1 MCADGAR
8 RALRIVAACAV
19 LAGTLAWTGQAGS
32 QAPIQAPAPAAA
44 PAAGAA
50 QQAPAPVPPQAQP
63 AARNRVKAALPDFDN
78 QRNLPID
85 LDAQSSEFD
94 RPNNKL
100 VFRGM
105 HITQGTLSIRAD
117 VAEATRL
124 DFENS
129 RWLFRGNVE
138 IINQGARAWCD
149 EAELT
154 FLGHELRSALL
165 HGAPARFEQQVAG
178 GQRTEGRAG
187 IMDYDVAGGMMRMSV
202 NAWVSDGANE
212 IAGERISY
220 DLRRQYVTA
229 EAGSGGPVRMKIN
242 PSQGGRKGGAAP

>member
-1 MCADGAR
+1 MSVDGAR
-8 RALRIVAACAV
+8 RALPLLAACM
-19 LAGTLAWTGQAGS
+19 LLGAGLAWPGLAGS
-32 QAPIQAPAPAAA
+32 QPAAQAPAA
-44 PAAGAA
+44 PQAPPPAGA
-50 QQAPAPVPPQAQP
+50 PGPGRAQP
-63 AARNRVKAALPDFDN
+63 VLPGFDS

-94 RPNNKL
+94 RRSNRL
-100 VFRGM
+100 VFRSM
-105 HITQGTLSIRAD
+105 RITQGTLSIRAD

-129 RWLFRGNVE
+129 RWQFRGNVE
-138 IINQGARAWCD
+138 IINQGAKVWCD
-149 EAELT
+149 AAELT

-165 HGAPARFEQQVAG
+165 HGAPARFEQQG
-178 GQRTEGRAG
+178 PNGQHTEGRAG
-187 IMDYDVAGGMMRMSV
+187 TMDYDVAGGMMRMSA
-202 NAWVSDGANE
+202 NAWISDGANE

-242 PSQGGRKGGAAP
+242 PSQRGQKGGKAP

>member
-8 RALRIVAACAV
+8 RALALLAACA
-19 LAGTLAWTGQAGS
+19 LLGAGLAWPGQ
-32 QAPIQAPAPAAA
+32 
-44 PAAGAA
+44 
-50 QQAPAPVPPQAQP
+50 VHAQP
-63 AARNRVKAALPDFDN
+63 AAQAPAAPPAPSPASPPAPGRAQPVLPDFDS

-94 RPNNKL
+94 RGSNRL
-100 VFRGM
+100 VFHGM

-129 RWLFRGNVE
+129 RWQFRGHVE
-138 IINQGARAWCD
+138 IINQGAKAWCD
-149 EAELT
+149 TAELT
-154 FLGHELRSALL
+154 FLGHQLRSALL
-165 HGAPARFEQQVAG
+165 HGAPARFEQQG
-178 GQRTEGRAG
+178 LNGQRTEGRAG
-187 IMDYDVAGGMMRMSV
+187 TMDYDVAGGMMRMSA
-202 NAWVSDGANE
+202 NAWISDGANE

-229 EAGSGGPVRMKIN
+229 EAGSAGPVRMKIN
-242 PSQGGRKGGAAP
+242 PSQRDQKGGAAP